1 MLKWPTSS
9 SRRVVIAGGGVAAVE
24 TLLALRALP
33 RGATFDVTVIAPGDE
48 LVYKPLAVTE
58 PFGHAH
64 ERRYRLD
71 AICDDLDAT
80 LVRGLLRGVDGR
92 RRVAQTS
99 DGRAL
104 PYDALVVAT
113 GAISH
118 EALPGAVTFFGGGE
132 SDDFSWIVRE
142 LETGI
147 TRSIAFVV
155 PPGGCWPLPLYEL
168 ALMTAERAAEVAAV
182 DLSLTLVTPEE
193 EPLAAFHGAGSAA
206 VGQLLADAG
215 VAFAGATRAH
225 DYDGRTLALAPLDGE
240 ARGDARGGVAGGAPP
255 AARRIAIDRVVALP
269 ALRGPAIEGLPLDR
283 SGFVRVDN
291 HCAVRG
297 LDDVYAI
304 GDATT
309 FPLKQGGVATQQADA
324 VAAAIGGRTAEL
336 RPHLRAMLLTGGEPL
351 YLSATVVGG
360 VGVSSSVSHS
370 CPWWPPHKI
379 AARHL
384 APYLADRQA
393 AAVA

>member
-71 AICDDLDAT
+71 AICHDLDAT
-80 LVRGLLRGVDGR
+80 LVRGWLRGVDGR

-113 GAISH
+113 GASSH

-155 PPGGCWPLPLYEL
+155 PTGGCWPLPLYEL

-206 VGQLLADAG
+206 VGQLLAAAR

-225 DYDGRTLALAPLDGE
+225 DYDGRTLALSSLETED
-240 ARGDARGGVAGGAPP
+240 D
-255 AARRIAIDRVVALP
+255 RRIAIDRVVALP

-324 VAAAIGGRTAEL
+324 VAAAIGGRSAEL